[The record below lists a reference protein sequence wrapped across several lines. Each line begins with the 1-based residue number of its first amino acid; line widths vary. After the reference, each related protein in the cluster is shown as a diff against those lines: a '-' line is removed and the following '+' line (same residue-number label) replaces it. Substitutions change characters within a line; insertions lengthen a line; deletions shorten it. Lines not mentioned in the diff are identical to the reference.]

1 MTQLD
6 LPEMPVFFDRYI
18 KLVPQGDLI
27 DALTQTRS
35 FDSLI
40 DAPTLEQ
47 LGDLRYAPGKW
58 TVADILQHLIDT
70 ERIMAYRALRI
81 ARNDKTSLPG
91 FDEESFAE
99 FTDAANRTV
108 ADMLD
113 EFSQQ
118 RDSTIQLF
126 SHFTDEM
133 LLRSGT
139 ASNST
144 ISTLALGFMLVGHAQ
159 HHANVLRERY
169 LPLLA

>member
-1 MTQLD
+1 
-6 LPEMPVFFDRYI
+6 MPVFFDRYI
-18 KLVPQGDLI
+18 KLVPPGDLL
-27 DALTQTRS
+27 DALKQARS

-40 DAPTLEQ
+40 DAPTLDR

-58 TVADILQHLIDT
+58 TVTDILQHLIDT

-81 ARNDKTSLPG
+81 ARNDKTPLPG
-91 FDEESFAE
+91 FDEESFAG

-108 ADMLD
+108 ADLLS

-118 RDSTIQLF
+118 RDSTIRLF
-126 SHFTDEM
+126 SSFTDEM

-139 ASNST
+139 ASNVT
-144 ISTLALGFMLVGHAQ
+144 ISTLALGFTLIGHAQ

-169 LPLLA
+169 LPLIA